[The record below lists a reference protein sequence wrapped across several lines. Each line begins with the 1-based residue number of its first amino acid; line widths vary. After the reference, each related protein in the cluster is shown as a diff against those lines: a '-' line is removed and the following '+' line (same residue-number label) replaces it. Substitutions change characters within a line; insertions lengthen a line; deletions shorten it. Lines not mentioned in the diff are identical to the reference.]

1 MNKCIV
7 QIVPNE
13 HLIFVK
19 IKYLKRCLFLLSYM
33 LVNTLNSQDIHF
45 SMFNLSPLTLNPA
58 LTGAYEGSARI
69 GGIYRDQWRTVL
81 ANPYRTPSFYI
92 DAPIIKGLRS
102 KDWVG
107 VGMTVVSDEAGST
120 ELKTGGSYLSA
131 AYHLALDDKRNKM
144 LTIGFQGGRFQRSVN
159 MNSQELRFAD
169 ELPKEIGGGGLGIG
183 AGANR
188 NIQDE
193 VNFFD
198 SSIGLLYRTKLAG
211 GNSLDMGFA
220 AYHVIGG
227 RYGLVQNTM
236 DVVEPPKPGGKIK
249 NTNAKK
255 PMRLTFHGTYLRN
268 LSESLMVE
276 PSFLLQST
284 GGATEL
290 ALQVLFGLP
299 IKENVTLRFG
309 PGYRFGDAGQLFLGL
324 DYDQFRAGI
333 SYDVNVSSLRSASK
347 YQGGFEIG
355 GYYIIKIYSKKEV
368 PTRIL
373 CPHL

>member
-1 MNKCIV
+1 
-7 QIVPNE
+7 
-13 HLIFVK
+13 
-19 IKYLKRCLFLLSYM
+19 
-33 LVNTLNSQDIHF
+33 
-45 SMFNLSPLTLNPA
+45 
-58 LTGAYEGSARI
+58 
-69 GGIYRDQWRTVL
+69 
-81 ANPYRTPSFYI
+81 
-92 DAPIIKGLRS
+92 
-102 KDWVG
+102 
-107 VGMTVVSDEAGST
+107 MTVVSDEAGST

-188 NIQDE
+188 DIQEE

-198 SSIGLLYRTKLAG
+198 SGIGLLYRAKMAE
-211 GNSLDMGFA
+211 GNSLDLGFS

-227 RYGLVQNTM
+227 RYGLIQNTK
-236 DVVEPPKPGGKIK
+236 DVVDPPKPGGKIK
-249 NTNAKK
+249 NTNTKR
-255 PMRLTFHGTYLRN
+255 PMRLTLHGTYLRN
-268 LSESLMVE
+268 LSESLFVE
-276 PSFLLQST
+276 PSFMMQST

-290 ALQVLFGLP
+290 ALQLLFGMP
-299 IKENVTLRFG
+299 IKENIKLRFG
-309 PGYRFGDAGQLFLGL
+309 PGYRLGDAAQLFLGL
-324 DYDQFRAGI
+324 DYEQFRAGI
-333 SYDVNVSSLRSASK
+333 SYDINVSSLRSASK

>member
-1 MNKCIV
+1 MNKCVI
-7 QIVPNE
+7 QIEKNDS
-13 HLIFVK
+13 LIMFK
-19 IKYLKRCLFLLSYM
+19 IKHFMRYFFIISCFFFNS
-33 LVNTLNSQDIHF
+33 LNGQDIHF
-45 SMFNLSPLTLNPA
+45 SQFNFSPLTINPA
-58 LTGAYEGSARI
+58 LTGSYEGTARI
-69 GGIYRDQWRTVL
+69 GGIYRDQWRSVVS
-81 ANPYRTPSFYI
+81 NPYKTPSFYI
-92 DAPIIKGLRS
+92 DAPIIKGLRA

-107 VGMTVVSDEAGST
+107 FGMTVVSDEAGST

-188 NIQDE
+188 DIQGE
-193 VNFFD
+193 VNFFH
-198 SSIGLLYRTKLAG
+198 SSIGLLFRTKMAD
-211 GNSLDMGFA
+211 GNALDLGFS

-227 RYGLVQNTM
+227 RYGLIQNTKEP
-236 DVVEPPKPGGKIK
+236 VEPPKPGGKVK
-249 NTNAKK
+249 NTNTKR
-255 PMRLTFHGTYLRN
+255 PMRLTLHGTYLRN
-268 LSESLMVE
+268 LSESLFVE
-276 PSFLLQST
+276 PSFLMQST

-290 ALQVLFGLP
+290 ALQLLFGLP
-299 IKENVTLRFG
+299 IKENVKLRFG
-309 PGYRFGDAGQLFLGL
+309 PGYRLGDAGQLFLGI

-333 SYDVNVSSLRSASK
+333 SYDVNVSALRSASK

-355 GYYIIKIYSKKEV
+355 GYYIFKIYSKKEV